1 MLRII
6 RTHQGPYGLANHPP
20 PPYTH
25 PLRGLAFL
33 AICVKC
39 IYDNA
44 KENYVNVNAKLL
56 RQTRTIRENDDD
68 VERGGVGEHGGMP
81 HITLS

>member
-1 MLRII
+1 M
-6 RTHQGPYGLANHPP
+6 
-20 PPYTH
+20 
-25 PLRGLAFL
+25 

-68 VERGGVGEHGGMP
+68 EPTGRGNGRGRGRGP
-81 HITLS
+81 HNVIIKADKFSRKTNS